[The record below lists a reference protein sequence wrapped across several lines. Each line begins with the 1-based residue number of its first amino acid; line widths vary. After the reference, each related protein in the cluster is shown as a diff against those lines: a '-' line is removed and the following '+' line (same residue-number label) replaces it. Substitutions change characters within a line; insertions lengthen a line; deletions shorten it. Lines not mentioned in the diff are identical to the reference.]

1 MKLDDTGAAFFVED
15 VDEEDENSLLLSEI
29 TSPLPNRMGHYF
41 DKIKEKSD
49 TEPEKTELT
58 LEEEV
63 DQKRN
68 VRKKRKKRR
77 ELRLTRSGSKVSG
90 DDMFDMDDLN
100 DADSEDDDVDQT
112 SDIVIKSISE
122 LIEETEGFAPSHL
135 EEPARVS
142 ISSGY
147 YSEPETSEVKT
158 GEMRSGA
165 VQQMSQS
172 VEKDLF
178 SLNQPGSP
186 IHVVASSQ
194 PTLENLAVEEGC
206 NEDVGIWRWGELPQ
220 HQEDTARTG
229 EGSKSWFSWSQK
241 SQPRE
246 ETVGV
251 YLEEVAADPHLMATY
266 IGNFT
271 PGQTDPLAER
281 LDSGYDEKM
290 ENKTNINEAD
300 TLAED
305 SHEGKDL
312 PLKDSQWNGD
322 HSVEPLADLAISL
335 CGGKTSEPAD
345 PVTPAM
351 FLSQELTHE
360 QFVEKIRENQNFLSE
375 KEVLVRLN
383 EKYVSWETAAPILMR
398 YELQSNHRHTIRTV
412 QQYHLFN
419 LMRLSE
425 REKSQ

>member
-15 VDEEDENSLLLSEI
+15 VDEEDEKSLLLSEI
-29 TSPLPNRMGHYF
+29 TSPLPNRLGHYF
-41 DKIKEKSD
+41 EKIKEKSD
-49 TEPEKTELT
+49 NDAELGDVT

-100 DADSEDDDVDQT
+100 DADSEDDVVDGT
-112 SDIVIKSISE
+112 SDLVIKSISE
-122 LIEETEGFAPSHL
+122 LIDENEGFAPSHL

-142 ISSGY
+142 FSSGY
-147 YSEPETSEVKT
+147 YSEPETSEVKP
-158 GEMRSGA
+158 GEMRTGG
-165 VQQMSQS
+165 VLMSQS
-172 VEKDLF
+172 MDSQDIF
-178 SLNQPGSP
+178 SLGQPGSP
-186 IHVVASSQ
+186 IHVVAAASSQ
-194 PTLENLAVEEGC
+194 PTLENLVVEEEEC

-220 HQEDTARTG
+220 DNTRSAEV
-229 EGSKSWFSWSQK
+229 SKSWFSWNHK

-266 IGNFT
+266 IGNFK
-271 PGQTDPLAER
+271 PDQTDPLVER

-290 ENKTNINEAD
+290 ENKTRTNSAEPG
-300 TLAED
+300 TGTED
-305 SHEGKDL
+305 SHQGKDFTQ
-312 PLKDSQWNGD
+312 SGSHFHGD
-322 HSVEPLADLAISL
+322 LLVEPLADLAISL
-335 CGGKTSEPAD
+335 CGEKTSERED
-345 PVTPAM
+345 PVTPDM
-351 FLSQELTHE
+351 FLSKELSHE
-360 QFVEKIRENQNFLSE
+360 EFVEKIRENQNFLSE

-398 YELQSNHRHTIRTV
+398 KKLHSNHRPTG
-412 QQYHLFN
+412 
-419 LMRLSE
+419 
-425 REKSQ
+425 